1 MSPHL
6 VSSKRLLV
14 NLMPA
19 FLSHT
24 EIQEDYERNPGGYD
38 RSFHSPDCHRL
49 QWPMAE
55 CDQVTRLVYWKSSLE
70 LKLTNVVPFSG
81 C

>member
-1 MSPHL
+1 
-6 VSSKRLLV
+6 
-14 NLMPA
+14 MPA
-19 FLSHT
+19 FLSYT

-38 RSFHSPDCHRL
+38 RSFHSPNCHRL

-55 CDQVTRLVYWKSSLE
+55 CHQVTRFVYWKSSRVSSLE
-70 LKLTNVVPFSG
+70 LKVTNGVPFSG